1 MIRYMVCGPDEIY
14 SVAQGTELLVVL
26 LTIYIQGAEQ
36 VLPYNETGPRISRRA
51 HRGDRERSLGL
62 EPDSSRWRRRPV
74 HKRLGTSYVRF
85 STRAAGGVAGDKTLT
100 HDLPTADCK
109 TVTLTLD

>member
-1 MIRYMVCGPDEIY
+1 MVCGPDEIY

-51 HRGDRERSLGL
+51 DRGDRERSLGL

-74 HKRLGTSYVRF
+74 HKRLGAPYMRF
-85 STRAAGGVAGDKTLT
+85 SARAAVGVPGDETLT
-100 HDLPTADCK
+100 HGLPTAGCK
-109 TVTLTLD
+109 IATLTLD